1 MQGLKIMIAGPSD
14 FLPETVRQA
23 WLSAGI
29 ELLGPFPVASIDRNQ
44 ALHSNGVVIDISE
57 SPDGVFALSENLET
71 WHVPFLYALPEG
83 SYSARTGPYI
93 LNDVADDI
101 QAIVNSLLSDYDIG
115 VRH

>member
-1 MQGLKIMIAGPSD
+1 MIAGPPHFLSD
-14 FLPETVRQA
+14 AVRHA
-23 WLSAGI
+23 WLSAGM
-29 ELLGPFPVASIDRNQ
+29 ELLGPFPVAGIDRKQ
-44 ALHSNGVVIDISE
+44 ALNSNGVVIDISE
-57 SPDGVFALSENLET
+57 SPDEVFALSEKLET

-93 LNDVADDI
+93 LNEVAGDI